1 MYLVF
6 DDQLEEDHSRHLH
19 NAEHVNG
26 GDEARTRSSAADT
39 LSLYW
44 AMASA
49 GFMRPQ
55 ASESSGGGVHWWRLV
70 ALADRRRVLRFKKE
84 PDTSS
89 RRFPKL
95 PVYLHVPG
103 QTVIHDFHPV
113 FFVHQ
118 DVSRM
123 DIGVNYSPLVQPGVG
138 T

>member
-55 ASESSGGGVHWWRLV
+55 ASESSGGSVK
-70 ALADRRRVLRFKKE
+70 APLAIAVQK
-84 PDTSS
+84 
-89 RRFPKL
+89 
-95 PVYLHVPG
+95 
-103 QTVIHDFHPV
+103 
-113 FFVHQ
+113 
-118 DVSRM
+118 
-123 DIGVNYSPLVQPGVG
+123 PLVFQNDVAYQSQGSLRLSVG
-138 T
+138 TVVEMIGGDCFDDTLSRLHFVSEVVGKKVRDRSGVVGIQFQAPM